1 MHFKLLAINFF
12 KWTSC
17 IANNMKMF
25 TGKVYSKYK
34 ICFWHPDKISYKT
47 EEELIPLQAGDQN
60 CNLLLRGK

>member
-1 MHFKLLAINFF
+1 
-12 KWTSC
+12 
-17 IANNMKMF
+17 MF

-60 CNLLLRGK
+60 CNLLLQGK